1 MNNSLLQHLPRHG
14 AVIALGMFLYASPS
28 HTQAAGWDF
37 GDDYER
43 RCMAD
48 AYLLKPGNS
57 LPQNQLNCTANDV
70 EITNVVPVGISECT
84 PGQVVS
90 FDADVTI
97 RTNAKERYDTTF
109 YLPLTPQSPQVVQ
122 GGAENC
128 SLILPKPADSGA
140 DQDVNI
146 DGDQCGDIAKTG
158 TGDQYVLVKERINM
172 LCVDNDQ
179 DGRADFTYCAAWD
192 NIERNNCTVDDS
204 NFSSGQIPNT
214 KSKCNCDTFNI
225 DLFIRPEPPTI
236 NKSLV
241 SAASVAEPGGQF
253 DFTLNFTNP
262 SSQSSLFV
270 KTLLDEVSVVPLSG
284 APADYSVDLLSAAGS
299 APTQADL
306 DGVYLVANTCH
317 TQNKEVAPSATFSC
331 AFSVYIKDIDLNNS
345 TKTEVYKDVIKVGLA
360 DKNDEAVGDG
370 SSCPTWVSSQAGDN
384 CSSPID
390 VTITNLLPKVSIV
403 KTADVNAVMEP
414 GGNVTYTVTV
424 TNMSPYYDSPITLD
438 LFSDDLFNLSNGTG
452 TCTAGGT
459 LGVGEQA
466 ICAYTE
472 FIAGDF
478 GDSEVVNTASV
489 TISDNEGDS
498 VSTSNS
504 HAIAILDVPSS
515 ITLAKQATPST
526 VPETGDDPSVFR
538 TIDYTF
544 TISVNS
550 SGVDTISFSSLLDDK
565 FGELAT
571 ECLVNGATKLI
582 DYTATPGEQFSC
594 VISRDLQGSAGDSH
608 VNIAN
613 VKGVDADGQMIMAVA
628 TETVNFTDVMPTLEL
643 AFAPRI
649 VVVLQIK
656 NTSIENVKLSG
667 LTLFSQNVLEDDM
680 VDDGFTFRNVGGTY
694 NEVFYP
700 ACELNK
706 DIEFA
711 GSGNDTYLCAFVV
724 DFEAGLDDVT
734 AVNFNANAGD
744 AVVVSVKDDQD
755 NTVSGNVSVQ
765 LVTQE

>member
-84 PGQVVS
+84 PGQIVS

-109 YLPLTPQSPQVVQ
+109 YLPLTPESPQVVQ

-128 SLILPKPADSGA
+128 SLILPKPGDSGA

-146 DGDQCGDIAKTG
+146 DGDECGDIIKTN
-158 TGDQYVLVKERINM
+158 TGDQYVLVNERINM
-172 LCVDNDQ
+172 LCVDNDE
-179 DGRADFTYCAAWD
+179 DGRADFSYCAAWD
-192 NIERNNCTVDDS
+192 NIERSNCTVDDS

-225 DLFIRPEPPTI
+225 DLFIRPNPPAI
-236 NKSLV
+236 NKQVV
-241 SAASVAEPGGQF
+241 SATSVSEPGGKF
-253 DFTLNFTNP
+253 DYTLSFTNP
-262 SSQSSLFV
+262 STASSLFV
-270 KTLLDEVSVVPLSG
+270 TSLIDEVSVVPVSS
-284 APADYSVDLLSAAGS
+284 APADYSVNLLLPPVST
-299 APTQADL
+299 PTQSDP

-317 TQNKEVAPSATFSC
+317 TQPTEVVPSATFSC
-331 AFSVYIKDIDLNNS
+331 AFSVYVKDIDLDNT
-345 TKTEVYKDVIKVGLA
+345 TKTEVYRDVVNVGLA
-360 DKNDEAVGDG
+360 DKNNEPVGDG
-370 SSCPTWVSSQAGDN
+370 STCPTWLSSGDGSN
-384 CSSPID
+384 CSGPID
-390 VTITNLLPKVSIV
+390 VTITNVMPSVNLLKEG
-403 KTADVNAVMEP
+403 DVAAVTEP
-414 GGNVTYTVTV
+414 GGPVTYTVTI
-424 TNMSPYYDSPITLD
+424 TNTSSYFDSPVSIDSLSD
-438 LFSDDLFNLSNGTG
+438 NLFDISSGTG
-452 TCTAGGT
+452 TCTTGAT
-459 LGVGEQA
+459 LNAGEQVV
-466 ICAYTE
+466 CTYTTNL
-472 FIAGDF
+472 IGNF
-478 GDSEVVNTASV
+478 GDAAIVNEASI
-489 TISDNEGDS
+489 TISDNEGDTAS
-498 VSTSNS
+498 SSNT
-504 HAIAILDVPSS
+504 HAVAILDVPSS
-515 ITLAKQATPST
+515 ISLTKLATPNS
-526 VPETGDDPSVFR
+526 VPETGDDPSVVR
-538 TIDYTF
+538 AIDYTF
-544 TISVNS
+544 TITVNS
-550 SGVDTISFSSLLDDK
+550 SGVDTVTFSSLLDDK
-565 FGELAT
+565 FGELVD
-571 ECLVNGATKLI
+571 ECLVGGSTKLSEYVA
-582 DYTATPGEQFSC
+582 DPGEMLSC

-613 VKGVDADGQMIMAVA
+613 VKGVDADGQMVMAVA

-667 LTLFSQNVLEDDM
+667 LTLFSQNVLEDDV

-706 DIEFA
+706 DIEYA